1 MKRRRF
7 IQTAIALAG
16 LSGSLSSCKQ
26 GRKFSGTI
34 NGAFANIGHQLRDKS
49 FSAPTSFIEKDIVI
63 IGAGVS
69 GLSAAYHLNKAG
81 MRNFLLLDLEGK
93 TGGNSGYGTNAG

>member
-1 MKRRRF
+1 MRSSRERCRL
-7 IQTAIALAG
+7 QACRSASRPAS
-16 LSGSLSSCKQ
+16 SGP
-26 GRKFSGTI
+26 
-34 NGAFANIGHQLRDKS
+34 DKS

-93 TGGNSGYGTNAG
+93 TNICCSTAGFKNFKLGGRFENINSDL